1 MRSRFGQLLQIVK
14 SIPAIGKDSQSF
26 IGAKWLIYLLR
37 VCPKSKK
44 RALALRILSLSP
56 HYFYRNIK
64 PEYSKLSFCEF
75 LEAEYTRNKV
85 SREKIC
91 SLLLRPYLAKNMVVM
106 DYGCGPG
113 FLAKAVSSIA
123 GKVYAVDIS
132 HGVLECAKIL
142 NSGDNIEYLYAG
154 RGGVSII
161 PDNGLDII
169 YSIAVI
175 QHLANKVFEEVL
187 STWREK
193 LKPGGKAL
201 LHIVI
206 DDPNWKS
213 EEQWKADT
221 SLRGKIKLKYAL
233 NCFSRTSE
241 YLYGVLPQK
250 GFRILSLQKIEDI
263 CGEYFDDVCGQHLLI
278 AEKEKNVTI
287 K

>member
-1 MRSRFGQLLQIVK
+1 MRSSFRQLLQVVK
-14 SIPAIGKDSQSF
+14 SLPMMGKEPQSF
-26 IGAKWLIYLLR
+26 IGAKWLVCLFR
-37 VCPKSKK
+37 VCPKSRK

-64 PEYSKLSFCEF
+64 PEYSKLPFCEF
-75 LEAEYTRNKV
+75 LEAEYTRSKV

-91 SLLLRPYLAKNMVVM
+91 SLLLRPYLAEDQVVM

-123 GKVYAVDIS
+123 RKIYAVDIS

-142 NSGDNIEYLYAG
+142 NSADNIEYLCAG
-154 RGGVSII
+154 RGGISVI
-161 PDNGLDII
+161 PDDGLDII

-187 STWREK
+187 STWYEK

-206 DDPNWKS
+206 EDPNWKS
-213 EEQWKADT
+213 EEQWRADT
-221 SLRGKIKLKYAL
+221 SLQGKIKLKYGL

-241 YLYGVLPQK
+241 YLYDVLPQK
-250 GFRILSLQKIEDI
+250 GFRILSLQRIEDI

-278 AEKEKNVTI
+278 AEKEKNITI

>member
-1 MRSRFGQLLQIVK
+1 M
-14 SIPAIGKDSQSF
+14 
-26 IGAKWLIYLLR
+26 IYLLR

-56 HYFYRNIK
+56 HYFYRNIN

-85 SREKIC
+85 SREKIY
-91 SLLLRPYLAKNMVVM
+91 SSVLRPCLSKNQVVM

-113 FLAKAVSSIA
+113 FLAKAVSFIA

-154 RGGVSII
+154 RGGISVI

-175 QHLANKVFEEVL
+175 QHLPNKVFGEVL
-187 STWREK
+187 SAWYEK
-193 LKPGGKAL
+193 LRPGGKVL

-206 DDPNWKS
+206 DDPNWRT
-213 EEQWKADT
+213 EEQCRADT
-221 SLRGKIKLKYAL
+221 TLQGKIKLQCCL

-241 YLYGVLPQK
+241 YLYDVLPQK

-278 AEKEKNVTI
+278 AEKEKNITI